1 MCRRHRGSLGISRS
15 AALVLL
21 LGMMGGCATQRV
33 ADDAAALQAQDQ
45 PWSAQVLPGKR
56 ATRYEVAQR
65 GGRRCLL
72 AQAEQSASLWRRKL
86 KLDAASLDRIEFDW
100 WLGRAEPQATV
111 TSPETDD
118 APARLVLAFDGDS
131 ARLSARNR
139 LMFELMETLTGEPLP
154 FATLMYVWDGQ
165 ADAETVVVNAH
176 TDRVRKIVVGSGAD
190 RLGRW
195 QHFVRDVRADYRRA
209 YGEEPGPL
217 IGVALMT
224 DADNTRGRSEACYG
238 MLRMNGLAQSAWTE

>member
-1 MCRRHRGSLGISRS
+1 MSRLQS
-15 AALVLL
+15 CSIAPAGLAALVLVAL
-21 LGMMGGCATQRV
+21 LSGCASHRPLAPAASSQ
-33 ADDAAALQAQDQ
+33 DAA
-45 PWSAQVLPGKR
+45 PTWSAQVLPGKR
-56 ATRYEVAQR
+56 VTRYEVAQR

-72 AQAEQSASLWRRKL
+72 ARAEQSASLWRRKL
-86 KLDAASLDRIEFDW
+86 KVDAASLDSIEFEW

-111 TSPETDD
+111 TAPEVDD

-131 ARLSARNR
+131 GRLSVRNR
-139 LMFELMETLTGEPLP
+139 LMFELMETLTGEPPP

-165 ADAETVVVNAH
+165 ASAETVVVNAH

-190 RLGRW
+190 RHGRW
-195 QHFVRDVRADYRRA
+195 QRFARDVRADYRRV

-238 MLRMNGLAQSAWTE
+238 ALRMNGTAQSTWSD